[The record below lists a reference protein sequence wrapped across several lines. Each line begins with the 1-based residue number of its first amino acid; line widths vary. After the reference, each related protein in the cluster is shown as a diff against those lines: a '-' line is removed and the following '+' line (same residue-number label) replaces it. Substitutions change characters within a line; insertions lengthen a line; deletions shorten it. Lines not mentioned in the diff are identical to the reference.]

1 MTKPETKSPDAAG
14 AGGIELSCVMPCL
27 NEEETVA
34 VCVKKALETIRRL
47 GISGEVVVSDNGS
60 TDCSVEI
67 ARSLGARV
75 VIQPKKG
82 YGNAYMKGISEA
94 RGKYIV
100 MADSDDSYDWTD
112 LERFL
117 APLREGYDM
126 VMGSRLKGEIKPGA
140 MPWLH
145 RYIGNPVLSGLVRI
159 FFRTRISDSHC
170 GMRSFT
176 KTAYERMGLQTA
188 GMEFASEMVIKAC
201 MLGLKIA
208 EIPVTLYPDGR
219 TGRPHLR
226 SFRDGWRHLRF
237 MLMFAPTWLYFIPGF
252 SLMGVGFVILCAL
265 LPGPLTIGNWFFDIH
280 FMMLGSLMAILG
292 YQIVTLGFYARVYLY
307 TQHFEYRDEFLEKGF
322 RHFNLER
329 GIAVGMLI
337 FGAGFLVLAYI
348 LIKWI
353 SRNYGP
359 LYESRAALFGMT
371 LVVIGA
377 QTIFSSFFLSM
388 LGIRES
394 GMIERGA
401 ASHKGN
407 GRRQ

>member
-1 MTKPETKSPDAAG
+1 MTKPETKSPDAVG

-27 NEEETVA
+27 NEEETIA
-34 VCVKKALETIRRL
+34 VCVKKALETIRRM

-60 TDCSVEI
+60 TDRSMEI

-112 LERFL
+112 LGRFI

-126 VMGSRLKGEIKPGA
+126 VMGTRLKGEIKPGA

-145 RYIGNPVLSGLVRI
+145 RYIGNPILSGLVRI

-176 KTAYERMGLQTA
+176 KAAYERMGLQTG

-201 MLGLKIA
+201 MLGLKTA

-237 MLMFAPTWLYFIPGF
+237 MLMFAPTWLYLVPGLV
-252 SLMGVGFVILCAL
+252 LMGGGFVILCAL
-265 LPGPLTIGNWFFDIH
+265 LPGPLTIGRWFLDVH
-280 FMMLGSLMAILG
+280 YMVLGSMMTILG
-292 YQIVTLGFYARVYLY
+292 YQIVTLGVYARVFIF
-307 TQHFEYRDEFLEKGF
+307 TQHFEFKDDFLEKAF

-329 GIAVGMLI
+329 GIVLGLAISL
-337 FGAGFLVLAYI
+337 AGLVILGYI
-348 LIKWI
+348 LVKWI
-353 SRNYGP
+353 MSGYGA
-359 LYESRAALFGMT
+359 LHEFRTALFGMT
-371 LVVIGA
+371 LVIIGV
-377 QTIFSSFFLSM
+377 QTVFSSFFLSM
-388 LGIRES
+388 MGIKES
-394 GMIERGA
+394 
-401 ASHKGN
+401 
-407 GRRQ
+407 